1 MAEQLAKIEECVR
14 DGDLEEVKKAVE
26 KSSALV
32 TAREPEHG
40 VSWPHCCSLL
50 VFMEVADGV
59 AIAAAAA
66 AAAAV

>member
-50 VFMEVADGV
+50 VFIGC
-59 AIAAAAA
+59 
-66 AAAAV
+66 